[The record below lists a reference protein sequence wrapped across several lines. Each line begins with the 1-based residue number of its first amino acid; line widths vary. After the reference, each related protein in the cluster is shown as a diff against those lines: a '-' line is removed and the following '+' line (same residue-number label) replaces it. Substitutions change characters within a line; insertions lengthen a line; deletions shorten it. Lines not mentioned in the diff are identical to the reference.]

1 MCSAG
6 TDGASTPAG
15 TSSHGLT
22 NREREVLS
30 LLATGASN
38 RGIADTLFI
47 SVKTAGVHVS
57 NILRKLEVA
66 NRAEATSVAIRDGL
80 VS

>member
-1 MCSAG
+1 
-6 TDGASTPAG
+6 
-15 TSSHGLT
+15 
-22 NREREVLS
+22 V
-30 LLATGASN
+30 
-38 RGIADTLFI
+38 
-47 SVKTAGVHVS
+47 TAGVHVS